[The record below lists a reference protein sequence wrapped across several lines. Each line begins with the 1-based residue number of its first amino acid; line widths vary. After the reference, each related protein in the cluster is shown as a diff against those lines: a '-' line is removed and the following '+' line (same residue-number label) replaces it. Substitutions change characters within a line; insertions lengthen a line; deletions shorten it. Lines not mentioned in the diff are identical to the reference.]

1 MPKTVDANIGG
12 RLTIE
17 VGGAMS
23 PVSSMSSPQRERAPL
38 LEEPTIE
45 DDEEERKKSLPRFK
59 AVVKSLA
66 RRSMTSKGL
75 LNF

>member
-45 DDEEERKKSLPRFK
+45 DDEEERFGGYWEITFGQKSLF
-59 AVVKSLA
+59 
-66 RRSMTSKGL
+66 
-75 LNF
+75 